1 MSDRM
6 KDKLSKNFTRI
17 EFACKGTDCCGH
29 SAPMDSK
36 LIKLLQEVRT
46 ALALPLVVTS
56 GFRCVAYNSTV
67 KGAVSGS
74 FHTTGQAADVTSPKA
89 SAATVYFTALA
100 CIRTLGYG
108 FALLY
113 EDRNFV
119 HIDVGER

>member
-6 KDKLSKNFTRI
+6 KDRLSKNFLRK
-17 EFACKGTDCCGH
+17 EFACKGMDCCGN

-36 LIKLLQEVRT
+36 LIELLQATRT
-46 ALALPLVVTS
+46 ALGKKLIVTS
-56 GFRCVAYNSTV
+56 GFRCVKHNSTV

-74 FHTTGQAADVTSPKA
+74 FHTTGQAADVFSPEA

-100 CIRTLGYG
+100 CIRSLGYG

-113 EDRNFV
+113 EDKKFV